1 MNVDREA
8 FRRYLSAIRS
18 QLYRVELPVLILL
31 ALGGAGI
38 WAFAELADEVMEGSS
53 RAIDVAII
61 VAMRNPADL
70 SDPIGPRW
78 LEELGRDFTALGGVG
93 VLLMLTLATAGY
105 LVLAAKRRIALFV
118 VVAVCGGLLLSSG
131 FKSAF
136 DRPRPDLVPHQAYVY
151 TASFPSGHSMMSA
164 VTYLTLGTLLARMH
178 KRRAIKIY
186 FLGLA
191 ILLTLGVGVSR
202 IYLGVHWP
210 TDVLAGWAAGATWA
224 IVCWLLALWLQQRDV
239 VEPEA
244 NDAQSTPSRSG

>member
-1 MNVDREA
+1 MKVDRQA
-8 FRRYLSAIRS
+8 LRRYLSAVRA
-18 QLYRVELPVLILL
+18 QLHRVELPVLILL
-31 ALGGAGI
+31 ALGGIGI
-38 WAFAELADEVMEGSS
+38 WAFAEIAEEVMEGSS
-53 RAIDVAII
+53 RALDVAII

-70 SDPIGPRW
+70 SDPLGPRW

-118 VVAVCGGLLLSSG
+118 VVAVCSGLLLSSL

-136 DRPRPDLVPHQAYVY
+136 DRPRPDLVPHQTYVY

-164 VTYLTLGTLLARMH
+164 LTYLTLGTLLARMH

-191 ILLTLGVGVSR
+191 ILLTLGIGVSR

-224 IVCWLLALWLQQRDV
+224 IICWLLALWLQQRHV

-244 NDAQSTPSRSG
+244 NGPQGR